1 MSSNYSLPLW
11 QSTNNSHYGFLFR
24 FQQEL
29 KAAIINKEL
38 LDYRRYNVFI
48 KEREDAILK
57 KLSKRTGISE
67 SDFEFLYEE

>member
-1 MSSNYSLPLW
+1 
-11 QSTNNSHYGFLFR
+11 LFR

-67 SDFEFLYEE
+67 PDFEFLYEE